1 MRKGLP
7 GDLAIKNLP
16 VNAEDSRDMWFF
28 PWVEKIPWRK
38 KWKLLQYSC
47 LSSPMDRGSW
57 QVPVH
62 GVEKQWDMIYQLNN
76 KTASN
81 GDSREIYLILEE
93 NFKGG

>member
-1 MRKGLP
+1 
-7 GDLAIKNLP
+7 
-16 VNAEDSRDMWFF
+16 
-28 PWVEKIPWRK
+28 
-38 KWKLLQYSC
+38 
-47 LSSPMDRGSW
+47 MDRGSW